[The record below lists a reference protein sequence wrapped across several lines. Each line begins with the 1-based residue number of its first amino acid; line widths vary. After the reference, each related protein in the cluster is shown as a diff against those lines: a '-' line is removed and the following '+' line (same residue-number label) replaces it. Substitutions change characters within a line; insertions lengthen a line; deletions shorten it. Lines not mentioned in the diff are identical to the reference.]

1 MLTESCVKE
10 VKKMKCFQRL
20 IFKQFVQGAGLCG
33 QKFLSYL
40 PKRRET
46 FHAPL

>member
-10 VKKMKCFQRL
+10 VKKMKCFKRL
-20 IFKQFVQGAGLCG
+20 IFKQFVQVAGLRG
-33 QKFLSYL
+33 PKFLSYL
-40 PKRRET
+40 SKRRET